1 MSRIHEALKKA
12 AQERSERLPASI
24 DSSVAFDPID
34 LARPLGSVESFPTI
48 GSNLSPLQ
56 DTNVLR
62 YEDLMKKCVR
72 TRLKIDP
79 RMSVFEGQDEQNLG
93 AERFRTLRS
102 RLYQMASAQTLR
114 RLVITS
120 TLPAEGKTFVAANLA
135 QSIVRQPER
144 RVLLIDGDLRAS
156 RIHLSLGIQKS
167 PGLVEYLRG
176 EADLCSVIQKEEGSN
191 LCVIAGGRDV
201 SNPSELLSNSR
212 LKELLDLVS
221 PLFDW
226 IILDAPPALP
236 VHDASIIADLCDGVL
251 FVVRAGV
258 TNFEMAA
265 KAAGD
270 FKEKHLGVVLNRM
283 ERGVGYGGY
292 YYSYPAG
299 ENTKN

>member
-102 RLYQMASAQTLR
+102 RLYQIASARTLKK
-114 RLVITS
+114 LLITS
-120 TLPAEGKTFVAANLA
+120 TVPAEGKTFVVTNLA
-135 QSIVRQPER
+135 QSIIRQPER

-156 RIHLSLGIQKS
+156 RLHLCLGTQRS
-167 PGLVEYLRG
+167 PGLADYLAG
-176 EADLCSVIQKEEGSN
+176 EADAYSVMQKG
-191 LCVIAGGRDV
+191 
-201 SNPSELLSNSR
+201 
-212 LKELLDLVS
+212 
-221 PLFDW
+221 
-226 IILDAPPALP
+226 
-236 VHDASIIADLCDGVL
+236 
-251 FVVRAGV
+251 
-258 TNFEMAA
+258 
-265 KAAGD
+265 
-270 FKEKHLGVVLNRM
+270 
-283 ERGVGYGGY
+283 
-292 YYSYPAG
+292 
-299 ENTKN
+299 